1 MARLAAQRSRSDR
14 VLPRHAAPV
23 FSALGDET
31 RLNVVARL
39 SSSGPLSIVRLT
51 EGARVTRQAVT
62 KHLHVLAAAG
72 LLRRCREGREQVW
85 EIRPKRLI
93 EAREYLDRISDQWDE
108 VIERLRELVEKE
120 T

>member
-1 MARLAAQRSRSDR
+1 
-14 VLPRHAAPV
+14 V
-23 FSALGDET
+23 FSALGDDT
-31 RLNVVARL
+31 RLSIVARL
-39 SSSGPLSIVRLT
+39 CSSGPLSIVRLT